1 MIIIII
7 NNTSKRAFILL
18 KAFFPLPLSPW
29 ILAAHRGRLR
39 MLGRVKGLV

>member
-29 ILAAHRGRLR
+29 ILATRRGRVWV
-39 MLGRVKGLV
+39 LGRVKRLV